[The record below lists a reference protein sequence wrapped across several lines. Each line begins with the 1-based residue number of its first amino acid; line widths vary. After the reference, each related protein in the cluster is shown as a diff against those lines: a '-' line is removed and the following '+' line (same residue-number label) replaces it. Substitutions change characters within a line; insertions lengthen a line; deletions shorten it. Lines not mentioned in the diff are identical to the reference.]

1 MGDKTNVESVGA
13 LWGERTPEQ
22 RTVGGPDRTR
32 LLGAIDHFVTKF
44 PHRVDVIAMRKAL
57 PHVWAGEF
65 GHDTNQLI
73 RAFQAATVNSAI
85 TVQPRDEAPPQ

>member
-22 RTVGGPDRTR
+22 RSVMGPDRTL
-32 LLGAIDHFVTKF
+32 LLGAIDHFLAKF
-44 PHRVDVIAMRKAL
+44 PHRKDVNALREDL
-57 PHVWAGEF
+57 PHMWAGEF

-73 RAFQAATVNSAI
+73 RAFQAATVNSAV